1 MENFWAV
8 GQQVLILFVLIGVG
22 FVCGKAHIINET
34 ASKVMAD
41 VVLYFATPCVIIHS
55 FQQQLTDERV
65 RCLLIALASAVAI
78 HVLAIMTATLL
89 FRKDEEKRRRVLR
102 FAVVFS
108 NAGYMALPLQ
118 KAVLGA
124 EGVFY
129 GAVYVAVFNLTM
141 WSWGLLTMSG
151 ERKSLSVKKLVL
163 NPGVI
168 GLVIGVVV
176 FLTQWKLPEVLA
188 QPITHLGNLNTPV
201 PMLLIGYFLS
211 KTDLRLAFHDSRSFV
226 CMAARLF
233 LVPLVALGGMYL
245 CGIRGE
251 VLVSMVIA
259 ASAPVAAATTMFATK
274 FDADTSLSV
283 NMVSLS
289 TLCSVITMPLIVAL
303 TQILSVR

>member
-1 MENFWAV
+1 MTDFLTV
-8 GQQVLILFVLIGVG
+8 GQQVLILFLLIGVG
-22 FVCGKAHIINET
+22 FICGKKGIINET

-55 FQQQLTDERV
+55 FQQEMTDERIKG
-65 RCLLIALASAVAI
+65 LLVALASAIAI
-78 HVLAIMTATLL
+78 HVLAILIADVV
-89 FRKDEEKRRRVLR
+89 FRNDADKRRRVLR

-129 GAVYVAVFNLTM
+129 GAVYVAIFNLTM

-151 ERKSLSVKKLVL
+151 DKKSLSVKKLIL

-168 GLVIGVVV
+168 GLTVGVII
-176 FLTQWKLPEVLA
+176 FLLQWQLPEVLA

-211 KTDLRLAFHDSRSFV
+211 KTNVKQAFRDGRSFG
-226 CMAARLF
+226 CMAIRLLF
-233 LVPLVALGGMYL
+233 MPLLALGGMYL
-245 CGIRGE
+245 CGIRGD

-274 FDADTSLSV
+274 FNADTSLSV
-283 NMVSLS
+283 NMVSLT

-303 TQILSVR
+303 AKILSI

>member
-22 FVCGKAHIINET
+22 FVCGKTRIINET

-55 FQQQLTDERV
+55 FQQELTPERV
-65 RCLLIALASAVAI
+65 RGLFVALAAAI
-78 HVLAIMTATLL
+78 ATHIAAIVTATLV
-89 FRKDEEKRRRVLR
+89 FRRDEDRRRRVLR

-118 KAVLGA
+118 GAVLGD

-151 ERKSLSVKKLVL
+151 DHKSISAKKLLL

-168 GLVIGVVV
+168 GLVVGVII
-176 FLTQWKLPEVLA
+176 FLTQWELPQVLA

-211 KTDLRLAFHDSRSFV
+211 KTNVKQAFRDGRSFG
-226 CMAARLF
+226 CMAIRLLF
-233 LVPLVALGGMYL
+233 MPLLALGGMYL
-245 CGIRGE
+245 CGIRGD

-274 FDADTSLSV
+274 FEADTSLSV

-289 TLCSVITMPLIVAL
+289 TIFSVVTMPLIVSLAK
-303 TQILSVR
+303 ILSI

>member
-1 MENFWAV
+1 MTDFLTV
-8 GQQVLILFVLIGVG
+8 GQQVLILFLLIGVG
-22 FVCGKAHIINET
+22 FICGKKGIINET

-55 FQQQLTDERV
+55 FQQEMTDERIKGLLV
-65 RCLLIALASAVAI
+65 ALVSAIAIHILAILIADMV
-78 HVLAIMTATLL
+78 
-89 FRKDEEKRRRVLR
+89 FRNDENKRRRVLR

-129 GAVYVAVFNLTM
+129 GAVYVAVFNLAM

-151 ERKSLSVKKLVL
+151 DKKSLSVKKLLL

-168 GLVIGVVV
+168 GLTVGVIV
-176 FLTQWKLPEVLA
+176 FLLQWQLPEVLA
-188 QPITHLGNLNTPV
+188 QPITHLGNLNTPL

-211 KTDLRLAFHDSRSFV
+211 KTDLRQAFRDGRSFV
-226 CMAARLF
+226 AMALRLI
-233 LVPLVALGGMYL
+233 LVPLMALGGMYL
-245 CGIRGE
+245 CGIRGD

-274 FDADTSLSV
+274 FNADTSLSV
-283 NMVSLS
+283 NMVSLT

-303 TQILSVR
+303 AKVLSV

>member
-1 MENFWAV
+1 MGNFLAV
-8 GQQVLILFVLIGVG
+8 GQQVLILFVLIGIG
-22 FVCGKAHIINET
+22 FICGKTRIINET

-55 FQQQLTDERV
+55 FQQELTAERV
-65 RCLLIALASAVAI
+65 RGLLIALAAAVAI
-78 HVLAIMTATLL
+78 HLLAIVAATLL
-89 FRKDEEKRRRVLR
+89 FRKDEDKRRRVLR

-129 GAVYVAVFNLTM
+129 GAVFVAVFNLTM

-168 GLVIGVVV
+168 GLVVGVIV
-176 FLTQWKLPEVLA
+176 FLTQWQLPEVLA

-211 KTDLRLAFHDSRSFV
+211 KTDLRLAFRDGRSFAG
-226 CMAARLF
+226 MAARLF

-245 CGIRGE
+245 CGIRGD

-274 FDADTSLSV
+274 FEADISLSV

-289 TLCSVITMPLIVAL
+289 TICSVVTMPLIVAL
-303 TQILSVR
+303 TQMLSVR

>member
-1 MENFWAV
+1 MTDFLTV
-8 GQQVLILFVLIGVG
+8 GQQVLILFLLIGVG
-22 FVCGKAHIINET
+22 FICGKKGIINET

-55 FQQQLTDERV
+55 FQQEMTDERIKG
-65 RCLLIALASAVAI
+65 LLVALASAIVI
-78 HVLAIMTATLL
+78 HVLAILIANVV
-89 FRKDEEKRRRVLR
+89 FRNDVDKRRRVLR

-129 GAVYVAVFNLTM
+129 GAVYVAIFNLTM

-151 ERKSLSVKKLVL
+151 DKKSLSVKKLIL

-168 GLVIGVVV
+168 GLTVGVII
-176 FLTQWKLPEVLA
+176 FLLQWQLPEVLA
-188 QPITHLGNLNTPV
+188 QPITHLGNLNTPL

-211 KTDLRLAFHDSRSFV
+211 KTDLRQAFRDGRSFV
-226 CMAARLF
+226 SMALRLVV
-233 LVPLVALGGMYL
+233 VPLVALGGMYL
-245 CGIRGE
+245 CGVRGD

-283 NMVSLS
+283 NMVSLT

-303 TQILSVR
+303 AKSLSV

>member
-1 MENFWAV
+1 MTV

-22 FVCGKAHIINET
+22 FVCGKAHIINEA

-55 FQQQLTDERV
+55 FQQQLTAERV
-65 RCLLIALASAVAI
+65 RGLLIALASAVAI
-78 HVLAIMTATLL
+78 HVLAIVAATLL
-89 FRKDEEKRRRVLR
+89 FQKDEEKRRRVLR

-118 KAVLGA
+118 KAVLGD

-129 GAVYVAVFNLTM
+129 GAVFVAVFNLTI

-151 ERKSLSVKKLVL
+151 DKKSLSVKKLVL

-289 TLCSVITMPLIVAL
+289 TLCSVVTMPLIVAL
-303 TQILSVR
+303 TQMLSVR